1 MFHLNDTNFKREP
14 YRGYCP
20 KHLKDLFTKPRLDI
34 KGNGHYFSQ
43 NEYVVAWYE
52 SDFIFE
58 NRKAQ
63 VRAKVKLVN
72 LTNPIYIGKDNA
84 EYLSVLYISVPL
96 NYLHYFTIGSIWKNG
111 VAKEQFAFEEFYIM
125 VKPENQ
131 DSERENLSMVSF
143 NESSNSSDKPFDYT
157 TYTIPTEHHKYRDDQ
172 NKLLSISYQN
182 QKFIIH
188 PLHIFMMHYGYSTD
202 IKRILATYSFDEVK
216 ERLFIDKVVNNFDVE
231 RYVVLPKYF
240 VKKDAIFLYHF
251 KYDEDTTGLRVKN
264 LVSQFRLNVRNQKH
278 PIEIGFWHT
287 QKVELKIR
295 GIRLGNAVLCAEI
308 IGLNQPE
315 GEDITLVQYQS
326 KGQKS
331 DSKTE
336 EQNRDINNVPITRI
350 YTREPELDELP
361 LTDNSPDNRTVEYNK
376 RQFELL
382 GRQRQIRALKKARE
396 EHNQR
401 MKILTPDEIGS
412 LGVGESD
419 GRNGSVGLAFCFLD
433 DTPVGKSSKL
443 YKLWQ
448 HAKAV
453 AEWNYGEAHWYTPN
467 LGFRNDDELVP
478 VSLETNRS
486 FDYPEIAIIIRL
498 EIHGETFFLID
509 FSMKHRDISMRGLG
523 YKPDP
528 DEDFLYETDMK
539 KSGLSELLS
548 AVHCY
553 EHLPKEYLEDKNKGK
568 TKLTTFNHSE
578 ADSSNWAYNAVQKL
592 TSKAITKPIYFN
604 IL

>member
-1 MFHLNDTNFKREP
+1 MFYLNDTNFKREP

-20 KHLKDLFTKPRLDI
+20 KHLEKHFTKPHLDI
-34 KGNGHYFSQ
+34 RGNGYYSPN

-52 SDFIFE
+52 SDFIFKSD
-58 NRKAQ
+58 KAQ
-63 VRAKVKLVN
+63 AHAKVKFVN
-72 LTNPIYIGKDNA
+72 LTCPKYTGKNGA

-96 NYLHYFTIGSIWKNG
+96 NYLHYFTIGSIWKGG
-111 VAKEQFAFEEFYIM
+111 VAKEQFAFEEFYIT
-125 VKPENQ
+125 VEPENQ
-131 DSERENLSMVSF
+131 DGKRENLSIVSF
-143 NESSNSSDKPFDYT
+143 GESKENGLEKPFDYT
-157 TYTIPTEHHKYRDDQ
+157 IYTIPTEYHNYGDDL
-172 NKLLSISYQN
+172 NRLLSISYQN

-202 IKRILATYSFDEVK
+202 IKRILATYPLDEVR
-216 ERLFIDKVVNNFDVE
+216 ERLFIDKVVENFDVE

-251 KYDEDTTGLRVKN
+251 KYDKETTGTRVKN
-264 LVSQFRLNVRNQKH
+264 LVSQFRLNIRNQTH
-278 PIEIGFWHT
+278 PIEIDFWHT

-295 GIRLGNAVLCAEI
+295 GIRLGNTVLCAEI

-315 GEDITLVQYQS
+315 GEDITLVLSQS
-326 KGQKS
+326 KREKS
-331 DSKTE
+331 GDKTE
-336 EQNRDINNVPITRI
+336 EQNNDINHVPITRV

-361 LTDNSPDNRTVEYNK
+361 LTDNSPDNRTIEYNK

-401 MKILTPDEIGS
+401 MKILTPDEIDS

-486 FDYPEIAIIIRL
+486 FDYPEIAIIIR
-498 EIHGETFFLID
+498 IKIRGETFFLID
-509 FSMKHRDISMRGLG
+509 FSMKQRDISIRGLG

-528 DEDFLYETDMK
+528 NEDFLYENDMD
-539 KSGLSELLS
+539 KSELSDLLS
-548 AVHCY
+548 AVHY
-553 EHLPKEYLEDKNKGK
+553 HEHLPKEYIEKKNEER

-578 ADSSNWAYNAVQKL
+578 AESSNWAYNTVKKL
-592 TSKAITKPIYFN
+592 TSKAITKPTYF
-604 IL
+604 